1 MYTLI
6 NNTFYLG
13 FCLGVLDKM
22 LIAGKI
28 EQASLGLVSFLLVG
42 SEICVCINCLPHC
55 RVTKAIGGHFKS
67 SHREYPF
74 TQEKTK

>member
-42 SEICVCINCLPHC
+42 SEICVYISCLTHC
-55 RVTKAIGGHFKS
+55 RVTKAIGRHFKS
-67 SHREYPF
+67 SHREYAF
-74 TQEKTK
+74 T